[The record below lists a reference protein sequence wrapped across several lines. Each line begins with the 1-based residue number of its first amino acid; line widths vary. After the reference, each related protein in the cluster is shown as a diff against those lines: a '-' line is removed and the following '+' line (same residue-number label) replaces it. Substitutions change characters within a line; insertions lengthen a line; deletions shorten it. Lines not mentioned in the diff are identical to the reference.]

1 MKSTFVATAAAMSML
16 YLKSAI
22 AGTVSCRA
30 LNLEGFGYS
39 VFTIDGEH
47 CRTVQGTPCWIGFNH
62 RITLRGGGNCEGT
75 VYWMDENHH
84 MNTKAANG
92 WRQWCW
98 PENWGECFEGGN
110 AGGKEYECECTTN
123 DQCTADNCGYWDTP
137 EQGLLTQ

>member
-1 MKSTFVATAAAMSML
+1 MATAAAMSML

-39 VFTIDGEH
+39 VFTIDGEQ

-75 VYWMDENHH
+75 VYWVSSFSIQTVWAFKSLNEAFRRMRRTQD
-84 MNTKAANG
+84 
-92 WRQWCW
+92 CILIS
-98 PENWGECFEGGN
+98 
-110 AGGKEYECECTTN
+110 
-123 DQCTADNCGYWDTP
+123 
-137 EQGLLTQ
+137 LLDG